1 MKEQCWVVIYRSLS
15 DLSKTLP
22 DLRGGQ
28 SQTSSDIS
36 RDEPNVAGSERRRAR
51 SLPDLGR
58 NDLSFKCLPIESN
71 DSSFGRGNLPLNPLE
86 YVESLKPSII
96 C

>member
-22 DLRGGQ
+22 NLRGGQ
-28 SQTSSDIS
+28 SQTSLDIS

-58 NDLSFKCLPIESN
+58 NDLSFKCLPLSQMTQVLEEEIYHST
-71 DSSFGRGNLPLNPLE
+71 RWNL
-86 YVESLKPSII
+86 LKA
-96 C
+96 